1 MTSGV
6 YVSVIEDVISKVR
19 QEFMDGPGQDLL
31 MQLQATWEAKM
42 MQAGVIDRPAVDLNV
57 LVFPPSRLQA
67 PIQPPLQGTGDNLY
81 NKISSGPCMQL
92 PYPWMASHQY
102 KDGGGFIPQ
111 QDGAG
116 EFFKI
121 EVSGGSSSSTS
132 VVEED
137 AEPPLNADDDDDDL
151 DGVEEEEELNTR
163 NLVLAQ
169 FDKVKRTKCK
179 WKCTLKDGIMHMNN
193 RDILF
198 NKATGDFD
206 F

>member
-6 YVSVIEDVISKVR
+6 YVSVIEDVINKVR
-19 QEFMDGPGQDLL
+19 HEFMDGPGQDLL

-42 MQAGVIDRPAVDLNV
+42 MQAGVLDRPAVDLNV

-67 PIQPPLQGTGDNLY
+67 PIQPPLPETGDNLY
-81 NKISSGPCMQL
+81 NNIPSGPCMQF
-92 PYPWMASHQY
+92 PYPRMASHQY
-102 KDGGGFIPQ
+102 KAGGGFIPQ

-121 EVSGGSSSSTS
+121 EISGGSSSSTS

-137 AEPPLNADDDDDDL
+137 AEPPLNEDDDDDNL

-163 NLVLAQ
+163 NLVLVQ
-169 FDKVKRTKCK
+169 FDKVKRTKSK
-179 WKCTLKDGIMHMNN
+179 WKCTLKDDIMHMNN